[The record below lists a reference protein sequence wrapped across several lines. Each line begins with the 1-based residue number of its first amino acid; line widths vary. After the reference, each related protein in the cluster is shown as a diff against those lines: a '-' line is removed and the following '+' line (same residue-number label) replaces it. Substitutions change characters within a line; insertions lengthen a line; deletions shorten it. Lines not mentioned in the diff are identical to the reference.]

1 MKSNAITA
9 AVGILMIL
17 ACGAAGVTDAI
28 LLSDLGICGGVP
40 LTLGMFGFAAMTA
53 LLPAG
58 TVGVFSG
65 PWWLP
70 AVLYSGPLGISFFS
84 GSADGRLEKGRGV
97 RCMPLASV
105 RWRIGFQAALES
117 EIKKRGRFPGLANLF
132 LQACSDGGRPL
143 GP

>member
-70 AVLYSGPLGISFFS
+70 AVLYSGPLGISFLAVALT
-84 GSADGRLEKGRGV
+84 GDWKRGV
-97 RCMPLASV
+97 ASAVCLLLAF
-105 RWRIGFQAALES
+105 GGALVFRRRS
-117 EIKKRGRFPGLANLF
+117 NRK
-132 LQACSDGGRPL
+132 
-143 GP
+143 